1 MSKRCTICIK
11 VTEVIRLLFS
21 ELYSAYYNAVA
32 RIIEAAFDGANEK
45 ELRQCVEREAFSE
58 SILTILPALK
68 SGRWHLLTPD
78 LEPIPRHKPTM
89 PPTSLELRWLKA
101 ISDDPRLKLFG
112 VSFPELDSVEP
123 LFTPDDYKIYDR
135 FSDGDPYD
143 DDEYIRRFRIILSAI
158 KSARRVK
165 ISLTNRR
172 GKRMRFE
179 FVPTRLEYSEKDD
192 KFRVIASGCK
202 YSCFNLARIESC
214 EYARDRSADSEYA
227 RDKSADSEYARDRSA
242 DSEYARDKSVDG
254 EIAQVKSVDSNYARN
269 KSADGGIARCSSG
282 NILPRDM
289 REKELVLSI
298 NDERNSLERVM
309 LHFAHFEK
317 RAERAVDGRY
327 ILRLRYRESD
337 ETELVIRVLSFGPC
351 VKVLE
356 PTGFVGLIRER
367 LNKQMSCEW

>member
-1 MSKRCTICIK
+1 M
-11 VTEVIRLLFS
+11 IRLLFS

-101 ISDDPRLKLFG
+101 ISADPRLKLFG

-135 FSDGDPYD
+135 FADGDPYD

-179 FVPTRLEYSEKDD
+179 FVPTR
-192 KFRVIASGCK
+192 
-202 YSCFNLARIESC
+202 IE
-214 EYARDRSADSEYA
+214 
-227 RDKSADSEYARDRSA
+227 
-242 DSEYARDKSVDG
+242 
-254 EIAQVKSVDSNYARN
+254 
-269 KSADGGIARCSSG
+269 
-282 NILPRDM
+282 
-289 REKELVLSI
+289 
-298 NDERNSLERVM
+298 
-309 LHFAHFEK
+309 
-317 RAERAVDGRY
+317 
-327 ILRLRYRESD
+327 
-337 ETELVIRVLSFGPC
+337 
-351 VKVLE
+351 
-356 PTGFVGLIRER
+356 
-367 LNKQMSCEW
+367 

>member
-1 MSKRCTICIK
+1 M
-11 VTEVIRLLFS
+11 IRLLFS

-135 FSDGDPYD
+135 FADGDPYD

-179 FVPTRLEYSEKDD
+179 FVPVRLEYSEKDD

-214 EYARDRSADSEYA
+214 EYARD
-227 RDKSADSEYARDRSA
+227 KSADS
-242 DSEYARDKSVDG
+242 
-254 EIAQVKSVDSNYARN
+254 EIAQVKSLDSNYARN
-269 KSADGGIARCSSG
+269 KSDDGGIARCSSG

-289 REKELVLSI
+289 REKELVLLI

-351 VKVLE
+351 VKVLD

>member
-1 MSKRCTICIK
+1 MSKRCTICIR

-135 FSDGDPYD
+135 FADGDPYN

-192 KFRVIASGCK
+192 KFRIIASGCK

-227 RDKSADSEYARDRSA
+227 RDR
-242 DSEYARDKSVDG
+242 SVDG
-254 EIAQVKSVDSNYARN
+254 EIAQVKSSDSNYARN

>member
-1 MSKRCTICIK
+1 MCR
-11 VTEVIRLLFS
+11 
-21 ELYSAYYNAVA
+21 A
-32 RIIEAAFDGANEK
+32 RGI
-45 ELRQCVEREAFSE
+45 SE

-68 SGRWHLLTPD
+68 RAGGISSPLT
-78 LEPIPRHKPTM
+78 LSRYRAISRQM

-135 FSDGDPYD
+135 FADGDPYD

-214 EYARDRSADSEYA
+214 EYARD
-227 RDKSADSEYARDRSA
+227 KSADSEYARDRSV
-242 DSEYARDKSVDG
+242 DSEYARDRSVDG
-254 EIAQVKSVDSNYARN
+254 EIAQVKSSDSNYARN

-289 REKELVLSI
+289 REKEAVLSI

-317 RAERAVDGRY
+317 RAERASMVGTY
-327 ILRLRYRESD
+327 S
-337 ETELVIRVLSFGPC
+337 GC
-351 VKVLE
+351 VTARATR
-356 PTGFVGLIRER
+356 P
-367 LNKQMSCEW
+367 SW